1 MGLTDKNPSARGDKF
16 VSGPWLGFFTYA
28 SGPTKRRMELAL
40 RFGSGRIV
48 GEGNDGIG
56 AFVIRGSYS
65 VRTGECQWNK
75 GYLGKHSVH
84 YDGMLVG
91 KVIQGHWQI
100 DNKWTGGFRIWP
112 QGCGEEDNS
121 IETEK
126 LETPMPEISVAIYVR
141 EDK

>member
-1 MGLTDKNPSARGDKF
+1 M
-16 VSGPWLGFFTYA
+16 
-28 SGPTKRRMELAL
+28 

-56 AFVIRGSYS
+56 SFVIRGRYN
-65 VRTGECQWNK
+65 VRTGECQWDK

-84 YDGMLVG
+84 YDGILVA
-91 KVIQGHWQI
+91 KVIQGSWQI

-112 QGCGEEDNS
+112 EGSGDDEELREIKQD
-121 IETEK
+121 EK
-126 LETPMPEISVAIYVR
+126 PMPEISVAIYVR